1 MAAVVLDPRAHTGLR
16 EHFEVVL
23 GPYPEPLGLEQLALA
38 LQLGQPLL
46 QLRLDRRDG
55 ALDRLVPGHV
65 VGVGEDDNVFQLVA
79 HLAGHDVERHD
90 PLERVAEELQADRRL
105 LVGRVD
111 LDRVPPGPERAAD
124 EVHVVAVVLELDDA
138 AE

>member
-1 MAAVVLDPRAHTGLR
+1 
-16 EHFEVVL
+16 
-23 GPYPEPLGLEQLALA
+23 
-38 LQLGQPLL
+38 
-46 QLRLDRRDG
+46 
-55 ALDRLVPGHV
+55 
-65 VGVGEDDNVFQLVA
+65 VGVGEDDNVLQLVA

-90 PLERVAEELQADRRL
+90 PLERVTEELQADRRL

-138 AE
+138 AEQVALVVLLPHLQGHRAVAVLVG